1 MKVEISTCFASRRFG
16 KNSNLYATVLI
27 PKAYVL
33 YIIILLIIKRII
45 PLLKSNSSS
54 YLNIVQANFRG
65 NQVNC
70 QLINIYFYD
79 SIRRRFK

>member
-16 KNSNLYATVLI
+16 KNSNLYETVLI
-27 PKAYVL
+27 LKAYVL

-79 SIRRRFK
+79 SIRRRFE